1 MNANIRELFADC
13 DRSDSS
19 EDNVKKR
26 RVRLVANDD
35 NPFDTCYYPKL
46 PFYYD
51 RVVYKPGFMRYEADE
66 AMDAYF
72 YLGANLA
79 IAGRDAPAST
89 WIKAHRNDTD

>member
-1 MNANIRELFADC
+1 MNANIRELFAD
-13 DRSDSS
+13 
-19 EDNVKKR
+19 
-26 RVRLVANDD
+26 RVIFNRGSDD
-35 NPFDTCYYPKL
+35 NPFDPRYYPKL